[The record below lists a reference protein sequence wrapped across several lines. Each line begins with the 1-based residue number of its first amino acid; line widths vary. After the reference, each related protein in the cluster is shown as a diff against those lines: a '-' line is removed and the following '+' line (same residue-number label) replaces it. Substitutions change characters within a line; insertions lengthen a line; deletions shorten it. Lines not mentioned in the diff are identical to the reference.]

1 MILLLDMAQLLH
13 SPNIRCTKRSSLQM
27 SHCHVEFWLSEG
39 YSAPFNSQLFLFKQ
53 IHWSLLSSAVDIE
66 RYGRLWANVRCADMV
81 KFSVGYPTVI
91 EISSSSSIS
100 STKNGQYV
108 LYIYIYKYLYII
120 YIYISYI
127 KFKRNCGFK
136 QECLDQ
142 ICGLPSDEKMGLL
155 CLNGSKIDI
164 PSESNMVLKPK
175 FGWFV
180 IIYVGLL
187 LFFVVYTYIQ

>member
-81 KFSVGYPTVI
+81 KFSVG
-91 EISSSSSIS
+91 SSSSSIS

-108 LYIYIYKYLYII
+108 LYIYTHICILRI

-155 CLNGSKIDI
+155 CLNRSKKLTFL
-164 PSESNMVLKPK
+164 LKVTWCLNQSL
-175 FGWFV
+175 GD
-180 IIYVGLL
+180 L
-187 LFFVVYTYIQ
+187 